1 MNLKIGEKIKQL
13 RLRDGRRQE
22 DLAESLGIS
31 SQAVSRWEIGVSYP
45 DMELVPAIANYFHV
59 SIDSLFGYQ
68 NDREDKIKA
77 ILEEADKMIKN
88 ERPLFGHGF
97 PTDNLE
103 KCVELLRE
111 AAEEFPNEPRVLIR
125 LGKVLVML
133 GWNKK
138 SAKVN
143 YDDELG
149 VYIED
154 VSYNSNNVYWC
165 DALQIYE
172 KVLLCELDQ
181 RQRDEAIVEISCLY
195 SRMGNYNKVKEF
207 ANKQNSIGASRE
219 VVLAMTTAGEEQ
231 VMYRG
236 EEIIALIYSLQNA
249 IITASYLT
257 KTFESAKGRQ
267 GLLCVLKLQE
277 TIFGDGNY
285 GRKHL
290 DVGYGWMCLAHCESK
305 YGEMKEALEYFDKGF
320 DHYIAYNNC
329 LKEKKCSYDSPLLSR
344 VKVESGELPGYV
356 DKLYFE
362 NLMKGWSDD
371 LINKLR
377 KNPKYAICFE

>member
-22 DLAESLGIS
+22 DLAESLCIS

-45 DMELVPAIANYFHV
+45 DMELVPSIANYFHV

-138 SAKVN
+138 VQK
-143 YDDELG
+143 
-149 VYIED
+149 
-154 VSYNSNNVYWC
+154 
-165 DALQIYE
+165 
-172 KVLLCELDQ
+172 
-181 RQRDEAIVEISCLY
+181 
-195 SRMGNYNKVKEF
+195 
-207 ANKQNSIGASRE
+207 
-219 VVLAMTTAGEEQ
+219 
-231 VMYRG
+231 
-236 EEIIALIYSLQNA
+236 
-249 IITASYLT
+249 
-257 KTFESAKGRQ
+257 
-267 GLLCVLKLQE
+267 
-277 TIFGDGNY
+277 
-285 GRKHL
+285 
-290 DVGYGWMCLAHCESK
+290 
-305 YGEMKEALEYFDKGF
+305 
-320 DHYIAYNNC
+320 
-329 LKEKKCSYDSPLLSR
+329 
-344 VKVESGELPGYV
+344 
-356 DKLYFE
+356 
-362 NLMKGWSDD
+362 
-371 LINKLR
+371 
-377 KNPKYAICFE
+377 